1 MWKLNKCAKFT
12 PDQILEMEQ
21 EFLLL
26 RKITIDDFDSYTKAE
41 ATIRVDKN
49 QWGRNFL
56 NQCFM
61 VLLI

>member
-12 PDQILEMEQ
+12 PDQILEIEQ

-26 RKITIDDFDSYTKAE
+26 QKITIKDFDSYNKAE
-41 ATIRVDKN
+41 ATIRVDKSRR
-49 QWGRNFL
+49 GRNFL